1 MVLMAA
7 MNTRSEQPSV
17 WCLLGR
23 KAGDNAQV
31 RALAEE
37 IGFPMVEKTLCA
49 QPWEWVMHL
58 GSFAGLGGIDRRSSS
73 LLEAPW
79 PDLLIT
85 SGRRNEPVANW
96 IRRQSGGHTKLVHIG
111 RPWFALDNYEFVV
124 TTPQYFLP
132 HQSNIVHNQLPLYR
146 LLPSEIQTAQQQFA
160 PRWQHLPRP
169 WFAVLVGGDSG
180 RFVFTLDKARHLG
193 RECNRL
199 AEAAGGSLLISDSPR
214 TSTEAGNV
222 LLEHIS
228 VPHFSYRCAA
238 NTENPYRAFLAEADE
253 FVVTGESMSMLAE
266 TASQGKPLHIFDMGD
281 GDMPWWQ
288 LRHNYRH
295 KPLSHRLAMRFGP
308 VRMRRDVGKIQQA
321 LVRSG
326 RANWL
331 GSTTSTPPPAT
342 ADGEL
347 ASTAEL
353 IRRRLQPG

>member
-1 MVLMAA
+1 MVLKAA
-7 MNTRSEQPSV
+7 MGTRSAQPSV

-37 IGFPMVEKTLCA
+37 IGFPMAEKSVYA
-49 QPWEWVMHL
+49 QPWELVMHL
-58 GSFAGLGGIDRRSSS
+58 GSFAGLAGIDKQRSSP
-73 LLEAPW
+73 LEAPW

-132 HQSNIVHNQLPLYR
+132 QQSNIVHNQLPLYR
-146 LLPSEIQTAQQQFA
+146 LLPSEIHTAQQQFA
-160 PRWQHLPRP
+160 PQWQHLPRP

-180 RFVFTLDKARHLG
+180 RFVFTVDKATQLG
-193 RECNRL
+193 RECNHL
-199 AEAAGGSLLISDSPR
+199 ADVTGGSLLVSDSPR
-214 TSTEAGNV
+214 TPTQAGDV
-222 LLEHIS
+222 LLEQVS
-228 VPHFSYRCAA
+228 VPHISYRCAS
-238 NTENPYRAFLAEADE
+238 NTANPYRAFLAEADE

-281 GDMPWWQ
+281 GDTSWWQ

-321 LVRSG
+321 LVGSG

-331 GSTTSTPPPAT
+331 GAPSRAPPPVA

-347 ASTAEL
+347 ERTAEL
-353 IRRRLQPG
+353 IRRRFQPD

>member
-1 MVLMAA
+1 
-7 MNTRSEQPSV
+7 MNTRSAQPKV

-31 RALAEE
+31 RALAAE

-49 QPWEWVMHL
+49 QPWELLMHM
-58 GSFAGLGGIDRRSSS
+58 GSSAGLGGIDKHKSSA
-73 LLEAPW
+73 LEAPW

-96 IRRQSGGHTKLVHIG
+96 IRRQSSGHTKLVHIG

-124 TTPQYFLP
+124 TTAQYFLP
-132 HQSNIVHNQLPLYR
+132 HQSNIVHNQLPLHR
-146 LLPSEIQTAQQQFA
+146 LLPTEIHAAQQKFA
-160 PRWQHLPRP
+160 PQWQHLPRP
-169 WFAVLVGGDSG
+169 WFAVLIGGDSG
-180 RFVFTLDKARHLG
+180 RFVFTLDKARCLG

-199 AEAAGGSLLISDSPR
+199 AAATGGSLLISDSPR
-214 TSTEAGNV
+214 TPGRAGDV
-222 LLEHIS
+222 LLEQIS
-228 VPHFSYRCAA
+228 VAHFSYRCASSTA
-238 NTENPYRAFLAEADE
+238 NPYKAFLGEADE

-266 TASQGKPLHIFDMGD
+266 TSSQGKPLHIFDMGD
-281 GDMPWWQ
+281 GDTPWWQ

-321 LVRSG
+321 LVQSG

-331 GSTTSTPPPAT
+331 GCATSIPPPT
-342 ADGEL
+342 TVDSEL
-347 ASTAEL
+347 ATTAEL
-353 IRRRLQPG
+353 IRRCLQPG